1 MQDLLGTRHCD
12 RRDLAAEL
20 FPRLVGL
27 LLDLGAR
34 RGELTLALA
43 LALFLALGDE
53 LVGPCVRLIHDL
65 LGPLTGLTHELVD
78 LRFGRLETLL
88 TALRRRETVGD
99 GLLALLDGVQE
110 VRPDELHA
118 KPHEERER

>member
-53 LVGPCVRLIHDL
+53 LIGPCVRLIHDL
-65 LGPLTGLTHELVD
+65 LGPFPGFAYQLVD
-78 LRFGRLETLL
+78 SGFSRLETLL
-88 TALRRRETVGD
+88 TALRRRETVCD
-99 GLLALLDGVQE
+99 GL
-110 VRPDELHA
+110 
-118 KPHEERER
+118 